1 MIMIRLLAASALL
14 SAGALL
20 TAQTASASPEDDA
33 FLDTLRAQGIDVP
46 SPEVAIEAANFV
58 CNPLIGG
65 LAQGLIA
72 QQVSDRTG
80 LDIGQ
85 ATTLI
90 DAGTNVYCPNRPW

>member
-14 SAGALL
+14 AGGALVG
-20 TAQTASASPEDDA
+20 AQTASASPDDDA
-33 FLDTLRAQGIDVP
+33 FLDALRAQGVDLP
-46 SPEVAIEAANFV
+46 SPEAAIEAANFA

-65 LAQGLIA
+65 LARGLIA

-85 ATTLI
+85 ANTLI
-90 DAGTNVYCPNRPW
+90 ETGTNVYCPNRPW